1 MAKPSHI
8 LDCSNDHSLR
18 HWVRHPP
25 TSSPQ
30 MCTTIVPMDTDF
42 SSNRCASPLEE
53 YEVPTRHPDIY
64 FEDGNLS
71 IVAGRQYFIVHRGLL
86 CRHSEVLRVRIESIK
101 TNDERLLEGL
111 AVLYLDDSPE
121 DLAHFLRALY
131 GLSHDT
137 NVEDFAV
144 ISAVLRLA
152 TNYGVETLRE
162 TALRSLSISW
172 PSTLQLWE
180 TNSPSYS
187 MVIKLAR
194 EVNAP
199 QLLPSAFYDLSRYL
213 PSQLTE
219 GHTTSD
225 GTYCELDVEDLC
237 RVLRGK
243 EQAARFFSTFIVTEL
258 EGRPPSQ
265 LCMHRSEVQPSL
277 KRACQMAFEAVTF
290 ELIRDVNGMVCN
302 RNCDP
307 LFSIA
312 ESVTMQTRDDHPGV
326 ENKAA
331 YRACEACRLEYGL
344 IVEVAREEF
353 WRQLPSWFELEV
365 KNWA

>member
-1 MAKPSHI
+1 MA
-8 LDCSNDHSLR
+8 
-18 HWVRHPP
+18 
-25 TSSPQ
+25 
-30 MCTTIVPMDTDF
+30 
-42 SSNRCASPLEE
+42 
-53 YEVPTRHPDIY
+53 
-64 FEDGNLS
+64 
-71 IVAGRQYFIVHRGLL
+71 
-86 CRHSEVLRVRIESIK
+86 
-101 TNDERLLEGL
+101 
-111 AVLYLDDSPE
+111 
-121 DLAHFLRALY
+121 
-131 GLSHDT
+131 
-137 NVEDFAV
+137 
-144 ISAVLRLA
+144 
-152 TNYGVETLRE
+152 
-162 TALRSLSISW
+162 
-172 PSTLQLWE
+172 
-180 TNSPSYS
+180 
-187 MVIKLAR
+187 IKLAR
-194 EVNAP
+194 EVDAP

-219 GHTTSD
+219 GYITSD
-225 GTYCELDVEDLC
+225 GAHHELDIEDLC

-265 LCMHRSEVQPSL
+265 LCTHRAEVQPSL

-312 ESVTMQTRDDHPGV
+312 ESVMMQTRDDHPGI

-353 WRQLPSWFELEV
+353 WRQLPSWFELDV
-365 KNWA
+365 KTWA

>member
-1 MAKPSHI
+1 M
-8 LDCSNDHSLR
+8 
-18 HWVRHPP
+18 
-25 TSSPQ
+25 
-30 MCTTIVPMDTDF
+30 TDRMR
-42 SSNRCASPLEE
+42 S
-53 YEVPTRHPDIY
+53 
-64 FEDGNLS
+64 
-71 IVAGRQYFIVHRGLL
+71 
-86 CRHSEVLRVRIESIK
+86 
-101 TNDERLLEGL
+101 
-111 AVLYLDDSPE
+111 
-121 DLAHFLRALY
+121 
-131 GLSHDT
+131 LSHDT
-137 NVEDFAV
+137 NAEDFAV

-162 TALRSLSISW
+162 TALRTLSLSW

-180 TNSPSYS
+180 VREKAVTTIDGVYVPRPGLPHPLLVSLSVLSSNHRTNYLSCS

-194 EVNAP
+194 EVDAP

-219 GHTTSD
+219 GHTTLD
-225 GTYCELDVEDLC
+225 GAEYDLDIEDLC

-312 ESVTMQTRDDHPGV
+312 ESVTMQTRDDHPGI

-331 YRACEACRLEYGL
+331 YRACEVCRLEYGL

-353 WRQLPSWFELEV
+353 WRQLPSWFELDV
-365 KNWA
+365 KDWA